1 MDNLLIALSP
11 NVANKT
17 DELYASIY
25 QTLIMLL
32 YSGSLAFIFGLFL
45 GVLLIVSKKGGLYEN
60 AYVNKILESII
71 NLFRSIPFVILLAA
85 LIPVSRFIVGSAIG
99 TTGAIVPLVVGTVP
113 FFARQVESV
122 LAQIDKGLIEAA
134 LSIGCSRFAIIFR
147 VYLKESIAPL
157 IRVVQIT
164 AVSLL
169 GLTAMAGAIGGGG
182 LGDFAIRYGHQRGQT
197 DITYLTV
204 VIILIMVAIIQL
216 VGNLA
221 IKRVNHNK

>member
-1 MDNLLIALSP
+1 MDSLFIALSP
-11 NVANKT
+11 SVANKL
-17 DELYASIY
+17 DELYVSIY
-25 QTLIMLL
+25 QSIVMLVL
-32 YSGSLAFIFGLFL
+32 SGSLAFIFGLIL
-45 GVLLIVSKKGGLYEN
+45 GVLLIVTKKDGLYSN
-60 AYVNKILESII
+60 AYVNKVLESII

-122 LAQIDKGLIEAA
+122 LAQVDKGLIEAA
-134 LSIGCSRFAIIFR
+134 ISMGCSRFSIIFR
-147 VYLKESIAPL
+147 VYLKESIVPL
-157 IRVVQIT
+157 IRAIQIT
-164 AVSLL
+164 SVSLL

-204 VIILIMVAIIQL
+204 VIILVMVAIIQL
-216 VGNLA
+216 TGNLA
-221 IKRVNHNK
+221 IKNFHHNK